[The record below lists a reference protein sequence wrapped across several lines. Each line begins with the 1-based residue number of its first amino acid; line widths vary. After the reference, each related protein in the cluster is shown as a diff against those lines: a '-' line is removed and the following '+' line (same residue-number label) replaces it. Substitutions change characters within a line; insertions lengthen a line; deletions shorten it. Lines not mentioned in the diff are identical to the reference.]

1 MILFFF
7 LYSVL
12 LFKIFQISTSQLITF
27 LKRNLMLVVSFFF
40 LLPVMEA
47 FYTEKLTFSPAKGYW
62 YRLLLCRKVAQKDSP
77 LVTVQKKRKKKK
89 TTFGSEKGQ
98 GVLLLF
104 MLGTTFFFFFL
115 SFYYWFFCNLDNTV
129 LHCAKLLQMVCW
141 CGNMTFWWLYKF
153 YRKTC
158 YLDLDSAS
166 S

>member
-7 LYSVL
+7 LHSVL
-12 LFKIFQISTSQLITF
+12 LFKIIQISTSQLITF

-47 FYTEKLTFSPAKGYW
+47 FYTAKLTFSPAKATDIVCFYVEKW
-62 YRLLLCRKVAQKDSP
+62 HNKIHPWSLF
-77 LVTVQKKRKKKK
+77 KKKKKK

-158 YLDLDSAS
+158 YLDLDSVS